1 MEELTQ
7 LTLQLQTEL
16 ILCRPSMY
24 MSKNK
29 YLIGLELVS
38 QKLFVLHFNKV
49 SMPFEYLLEFGDEL
63 DATEDAAER
72 DELQRL
78 CEQVRPEPGQLYVDH
93 ERLENKVPSLEFL
106 DAREPYPLYVLR
118 RVLQNEEEIEDI
130 TTEVVSFRGYFGSSM
145 VLDALA
151 EFGRVEDR
159 SMYPDLTFD
168 EIFKVT
174 DTSTPSR
181 HGQKPVPPTKEW
193 SPHLQTPDMRPRYD
207 NSETG
212 QPWDRV
218 ETDSRESIQR
228 PERRSSVVP
237 VKLFE
242 KSGAIAEEVYE
253 QGSDLQS
260 PLSPT
265 RNSEVDEVSEDLVSE
280 GSPTRS
286 SEVDEVPE
294 DLVSERS
301 PTRSSDVDEVPED
314 LHGEVWHL
322 KPVWV
327 RNGPQRR

>member
-1 MEELTQ
+1 MRSLELLAQLYRQGSTSRMEELTQ

-38 QKLFVLHFNKV
+38 QKVFVLHFKEV

-63 DATEDAAER
+63 DETEDAAER

-93 ERLENKVPSLEFL
+93 ERLQNKVPSLEFL

-151 EFGRVEDR
+151 GFDR

-181 HGQKPVPPTKEW
+181 HGQKPVPLTKEW
-193 SPHLQTPDMRPRYD
+193 SPHLPTPDMRPRYD

-212 QPWDRV
+212 QLWDRV

-237 VKLFE
+237 LKLFPN
-242 KSGAIAEEVYE
+242 SDAIAEQVYE
-253 QGSDLQS
+253 
-260 PLSPT
+260 
-265 RNSEVDEVSEDLVSE
+265 NSEEDQVPEDLVSEGSLSSGVDEVSEDL
-280 GSPTRS
+280 
-286 SEVDEVPE
+286 
-294 DLVSERS
+294 
-301 PTRSSDVDEVPED
+301 
-314 LHGEVWHL
+314 HGKVWHL
-322 KPVWV
+322 KPARV
-327 RNGPQRR
+327 RQR